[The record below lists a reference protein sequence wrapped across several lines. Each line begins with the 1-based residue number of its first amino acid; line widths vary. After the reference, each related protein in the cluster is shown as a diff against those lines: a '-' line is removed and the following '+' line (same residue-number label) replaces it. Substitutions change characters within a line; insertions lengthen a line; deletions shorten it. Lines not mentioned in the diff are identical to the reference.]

1 MIKFVGAAVWICI
14 ATLVAVYF
22 SFQMSGPKPENPENE
37 GAPKI
42 SVETV
47 KTDVMSVP
55 LIRDGLVGGYFLARL
70 VFTVDSKELK
80 KLTVPPEAIITD
92 EVYSYIY
99 SDPNLDFTKVA
110 SLDLDAFRSG
120 MRDSINK
127 KLQQELVRDVLIEQI
142 DYLTKDDIRD
152 AALKR
157 HAPLKAEP
165 AKPTGEG
172 HEAPA
177 H

>member
-22 SFQMSGPKPENPENE
+22 SFQMSGAKPETSEQAD
-37 GAPKI
+37 APKV
-42 SVETV
+42 SLASV
-47 KTDVMSVP
+47 KTEVMSVP
-55 LIRDGLVGGYFLARL
+55 LIREGLVSGYFLARL
-70 VFTVDSKELK
+70 VFTVDSNELK
-80 KLTVPPEAIITD
+80 KLVVPAESLITD

-99 SDPNLDFTKVA
+99 SAPQLDFTKVA
-110 SLDLDAFRSG
+110 SLDLDAFRNG
-120 MRDSINK
+120 MRDNINK
-127 KLQQELVRDVLIEQI
+127 KLQQELIKDVLIEQI

-165 AKPTGEG
+165 AKPAGGE